1 MKRKFTF
8 AALLMA
14 MLFGAATMFA
24 DRAGDGTRI
33 DYLNAKGE
41 RFWSTTIWANDAWN
55 YNYFSV
61 YGDSV
66 NGYAVNCSRTMD
78 ENSAVKSLRFV
89 PWGTESYQT
98 LWLNEN
104 PDEIGLS
111 YEILSE
117 GESVRKKTVTRSEN
131 DEIRCGS
138 LIRVWIRVPED
149 AYPVMDYLCE
159 YTSTN
164 PDGEEFWY
172 NMHALGLVQISNPFY
187 VFGYYSR
194 RATDIAYREELL
206 RRYNS
211 SGAFVRCE
219 DQPGLW
225 YLDIY
230 MQNEPMSFR
239 FSYERPDSEMLR
251 SSVMSALTELYT
263 QFQDFSASPHTSSEG
278 YIQTMCGD
286 YMSQDMVSRL
296 AFMVNGQSSLG
307 MGLLVHANYL
317 LPAIPWAS
325 NFAIITHAN
334 LILSQIDR
342 FTAAT
347 QDERDQARAQMLALR
362 SHAYFRLLQFYGSRW
377 SESDGGSRPCAP
389 LETEFKAENSP
400 LATMREIA
408 DRCYA
413 DLDEALEIMQRTGFV
428 RTQLVQPDIDVV
440 RGIKLR
446 VAMLRE
452 DWQTVNALADAILAE
467 KPLTSNEQLTGGFFA
482 PTDSWIWGVW
492 NNTRISE
499 DYVHSL
505 YYWSFQSFAACNG
518 TYPGNWGVGANAI
531 DRDLF
536 LSIPENDVR
545 RSLFVMPESY
555 PKLLRLDDCYDGKY
569 VDPSTIF
576 FADNKASLIRRYYGN
591 NIPAG
596 VDYPAFTVVG
606 YGSSSQVPV
615 PFGAQVKF
623 YQPGSNQHNDAAM
636 VLMRSE
642 EVLLSKAEAC
652 ARLGDTAKAC
662 ELLTR
667 LNGMRGEGYSC
678 SATGDDLLAEI
689 RKTRKIELWGEGHSW
704 FDQKRWNM
712 PMNRRMWES
721 GNTES
726 GNWPSDT
733 PVYVATDFANGWR
746 YPIPAY
752 YLKQNS
758 LVDISVMGYTDID
771 GYEETP
777 QSSKQEAAM
786 PAHESAR
793 SIEKLA
799 PKPSDEFILRH

>member
-1 MKRKFTF
+1 MKKFTF
-8 AALLMA
+8 AALFMA
-14 MLFGAATMFA
+14 ILFGATTMFA
-24 DRAGDGTRI
+24 DRAGSGTRI
-33 DYLNAKGE
+33 DYLNSKGE
-41 RFWSTTIWANDAWN
+41 RFWSTTVNADAIN
-55 YNYFSV
+55 AMYFSV

-66 NGYAVNCSRTMD
+66 NGYAVNCSQTVD
-78 ENSAVKSLRFV
+78 ENSTVKSLRFV
-89 PWGTESYQT
+89 PWGTESYPTQ
-98 LWLNEN
+98 WLNEN

-111 YEILSE
+111 YEVLPA
-117 GESVRKKTVTRSEN
+117 GGPVRKKTVTRSEN
-131 DEIRCGS
+131 DEILCGS
-138 LIRVWIRVPED
+138 AIRIWIRVPED
-149 AYPVMDYLCE
+149 AYPVIGFLNE
-159 YTSTN
+159 YSQVSAYG
-164 PDGEEFWY
+164 DEFWY
-172 NMHALGLVQISNPFY
+172 DTHAMPLATMARTWYTN
-187 VFGYYSR
+187 SR
-194 RATDIAYREELL
+194 VATDMSAREARLKELDGTG
-206 RRYNS
+206 S
-211 SGAFVRCE
+211 FVRCE

-225 YLDIY
+225 YYDTV
-230 MQNEPMSFR
+230 MGNEPMSFR
-239 FSYERPDSEMLR
+239 VSMERPDSEMLR
-251 SSVMSALTELYT
+251 QSVLMALAELYT
-263 QFQDFSASPHTSSEG
+263 QFQDFTSSPHTSSEG

-286 YMSQDMVSRL
+286 YMSQDMVSGL
-296 AFMVNGQSSLG
+296 ALSNQDYARYFTG
-307 MGLLVHANYL
+307 MNMLVHANYL

-325 NFAIITHAN
+325 NFAVITHAN

-518 TYPGNWGVGANAI
+518 SYPGVWSVGANAI

-545 RSLFVMPESY
+545 RSLFVMPESH
-555 PKLLRLDDCYDGKY
+555 PKLLRLADCYDGKY
-569 VDPSTIF
+569 VDPVTLF
-576 FADNKASLIRRYYGN
+576 FTDNKANLIRRYYEN
-591 NIPAG
+591 NVPAG
-596 VDYPAFTVVG
+596 VESPAFTVVG
-606 YGSSSQVPV
+606 SGYSSRVPV

-623 YQPGSNQHNDAAM
+623 YQPGSDQHNDAAM

-642 EVLLSKAEAC
+642 EVLLSQAEAC

-777 QSSKQEAAM
+777 QPSKPEAAM

-793 SIEKLA
+793 SVEKLA